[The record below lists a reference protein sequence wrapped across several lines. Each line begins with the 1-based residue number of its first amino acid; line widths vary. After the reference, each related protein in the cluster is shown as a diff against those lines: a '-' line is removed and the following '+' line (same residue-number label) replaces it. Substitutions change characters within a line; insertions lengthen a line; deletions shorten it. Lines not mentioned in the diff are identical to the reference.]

1 MLAVSRIT
9 LHTIVSKNGGG
20 EGGRERRAIGDV
32 IEMSKSDSFRERDIA
47 AVMRFC
53 VLDIKCRVGR
63 IVACL
68 FDIILM
74 LRFL

>member
-20 EGGRERRAIGDV
+20 GGERRAIGDV

-47 AVMRFC
+47 AVMRFWISSVEWDGLLHAYLTSSLCC
-53 VLDIKCRVGR
+53 VF
-63 IVACL
+63 
-68 FDIILM
+68 FDEG
-74 LRFL
+74 